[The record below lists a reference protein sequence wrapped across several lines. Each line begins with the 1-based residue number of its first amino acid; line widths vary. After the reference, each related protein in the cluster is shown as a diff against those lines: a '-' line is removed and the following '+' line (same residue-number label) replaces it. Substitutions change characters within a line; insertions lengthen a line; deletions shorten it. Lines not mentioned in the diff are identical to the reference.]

1 MTLLDSVILGI
12 IQGLTEFIP
21 VSSSA
26 HLIIIRDILGI
37 QSGNGLAFDA
47 VLQLATVLAVL
58 VYFWKDILSLIKS
71 FVFWVIGKGIED
83 SQKILILSI
92 IIGTIPAI
100 ILGLLLE
107 SYMDTV
113 FRTLFLT
120 SVTLVFGSILFF
132 VAEKFAKQNENLT
145 IRKGFIVGLFQTL
158 ALVPGM
164 SRSGMTISGG
174 LFTGLSRET
183 ATRFS
188 FLLSFPI
195 ILGSGLKKLFDLIK
209 GGELSSVG
217 PELLL
222 SSMIAFIVGIFAIHF
237 LIKYLKTHSLKVF
250 AVYRV
255 VVAVLILIYTYVS

>member
-174 LFTGLSRET
+174 LFMGLSREM

-195 ILGSGLKKLFDLIK
+195 ILGSGLKKLLDLVK

-217 PELLL
+217 LELLL
-222 SSMIAFIVGIFAIHF
+222 ASIIAFIVGIFAIHF
-237 LIKYLKTHSLKVF
+237 LIKYLKTHSLKAF
-250 AVYRV
+250 AWYRISL
-255 VVAVLILIYTYVS
+255 ALGILIFVFWV

>member
-1 MTLLDSVILGI
+1 
-12 IQGLTEFIP
+12 
-21 VSSSA
+21 
-26 HLIIIRDILGI
+26 
-37 QSGNGLAFDA
+37 
-47 VLQLATVLAVL
+47 
-58 VYFWKDILSLIKS
+58 
-71 FVFWVIGKGIED
+71 
-83 SQKILILSI
+83 
-92 IIGTIPAI
+92 
-100 ILGLLLE
+100 
-107 SYMDTV
+107 MDTV